1 MKIVG
6 QKEDMRPLPD
16 AVSLLRSFCLT
27 VIRVLSTSY
36 SLCWNPR
43 IGPLLHSITSVSPLS
58 GETFYLHCDRK
69 KKKDRAEVCAFFS
82 SFFPLQAKN
91 TTHLFICL
99 SFEPHMNT
107 FNKAAL
113 IPCFAHMCFRKR
125 ERCCIGKH
133 YYSGTRCKMTARHRE
148 AEDEGERES
157 AREMRELLRGDIIG
171 VSRSEHVSIYIQRS
185 SARRDETSCIIH
197 AGRMKEP

>member
-91 TTHLFICL
+91 RTHLFICL
-99 SFEPHMNT
+99 SFERHMNT

-113 IPCFAHMCFRKR
+113 IPCFAHTCFRKR

-133 YYSGTRCKMTARHRE
+133 YYPGTRCKMTARHR
-148 AEDEGERES
+148 GGGRGRERES
-157 AREMRELLRGDIIG
+157 AGEMRELLRGDIIG

-185 SARRDETSCIIH
+185 SARHDETSCIIH

>member
-91 TTHLFICL
+91 RTHLFICL
-99 SFEPHMNT
+99 SFERHNT

-113 IPCFAHMCFRKR
+113 IPCFAHTCFRKR

-133 YYSGTRCKMTARHRE
+133 YYPGTRCKMTARHRE